1 MKYAQRQEALLQM
14 RRLILKPSA
23 MSQEQLLLLKKSMS
37 KKAYQQYWRQYR
49 SQQLLGRNYGTR
61 TMSSAKDYSRKGRS
75 PFDEGMEY

>member
-1 MKYAQRQEALLQM
+1 MKYAERQDALMQM

-49 SQQLLGRNYGTR
+49 STQLLERNFGTR
-61 TMSSAKDYSRKGRS
+61 YMTSARDYSRKDRSGRS
-75 PFDEGMEY
+75 AEREY